1 MVDNVSSSTQDEYAT
16 DRMIDYKS
24 NQRVSLQGKG
34 ERYNDM
40 HRSRDA
46 TDNDTT
52 AESEFQSPF
61 RTNRSKFYYDE
72 NNLSATAPRFSS
84 AQATAGISIPE
95 DNRMRRLVPS
105 VGGRLNISNIPILDS
120 GSDRSSPNDSNPS
133 DEEKES
139 SSRNVSRSKSGERL
153 IQFSW
158 SRCGCCLN

>member
-1 MVDNVSSSTQDEYAT
+1 MVDNVSLSTQDEYAT

-24 NQRVSLQGKG
+24 NQRVSLLGKG
-34 ERYNDM
+34 ERYNAM

-52 AESEFQSPF
+52 AESEFQSPL
-61 RTNRSKFYYDE
+61 RTNKFYFGE
-72 NNLSATAPRFSS
+72 NNLSATIPRFSS
-84 AQATAGISIPE
+84 AQATAPGISIPE
-95 DNRMRRLVPS
+95 GNRMRRLVPS

-133 DEEKES
+133 DEEKGS
-139 SSRNVSRSKSGERL
+139 SSRSVSRSKSGEQL

-158 SRCGCCLN
+158 SRCGCCVN